1 MKVNAIVLAGGRGK
15 RMGSS
20 IPKQY
25 MELCGKPVLY
35 YSLKAFEDSFI
46 DNVIIVCGAGDED
59 YVRKE
64 IVIKYGI
71 TKVTKIVAGGKERYH
86 SVYNGLIASGGCD
99 YVYIHDGARPLI
111 DQYILERC
119 QHYVEK
125 FRAAV
130 AAAKAKDTIKI
141 ENGDGFIKS
150 TPDRSLVWLMQ
161 TPQVFEYRL
170 VKDAYEKLIDQE
182 SRLLSAGVSIT
193 DDTMVVKMFEE
204 IDARLVENPKSNLKI
219 TTPEDLEIAA
229 FLMDKYAREN
239 A

>member
-15 RMGSS
+15 RMGSN

>member
-15 RMGSS
+15 RMGSN

-239 A
+239 V

>member
-182 SRLLSAGVSIT
+182 SRLLSAGVSLNFVLLK
-193 DDTMVVKMFEE
+193 DT
-204 IDARLVENPKSNLKI
+204 LKLF
-219 TTPEDLEIAA
+219 TTPPVFGKTKGVKVQAISG
-229 FLMDKYAREN
+229 KSV
-239 A
+239 

>member
-1 MKVNAIVLAGGRGK
+1 MKINAIVLAGGRGK

-25 MELCGKPVLY
+25 MDLCGRPVLY

-46 DNVIIVCGAGDED
+46 DDVIIVTGEGDED

-71 TKVTKIVAGGKERYH
+71 TKVTRIVAGGKERYH
-86 SVYNGLIASGGCD
+86 SVFNGLMASGGCD

-125 FRAAV
+125 YDAAV
-130 AAAKAKDTIKI
+130 AACKAKDTIKI

-161 TPQVFEYRL
+161 TPQVFKYGL
-170 VKDAYEKLIDQE
+170 VKNAYEKLIDQE
-182 SRLLSAGVSIT
+182 ERLLSAGVSIT

-204 IDARLVENPKSNLKI
+204 TDAKLVENPKNNLKI

-229 FLMDKYAREN
+229 FLLGKYSEK
-239 A
+239 

>member
-229 FLMDKYAREN
+229 FLMEKYAREN
-239 A
+239 V

>member
-239 A
+239 V

>member
-15 RMGSS
+15 RMGSN

-46 DNVIIVCGAGDED
+46 DDVIIVCGAGDED

-229 FLMDKYAREN
+229 FLMEKYAREN
-239 A
+239 I